1 MRVVG
6 VDPGLTRMGVGVVE
20 ERDGHLS
27 ALHFGTIV
35 TSPAEET
42 SHRLVELMEGLDAV
56 MREFRPDAVAVERV
70 FFKLNASTAVGAI
83 QASGVALAAAAR
95 FGARVYEY
103 APLQVKQ
110 AVVGTGSASKDQVAF
125 MVKRILGGAATKGVL
140 PQTADAADALAVA
153 ITCLNSS
160 KLQDLQRVAR

>member
-20 ERDGHLS
+20 EQAGRLS
-27 ALHFGTIV
+27 AIHFDTI
-35 TSPAEET
+35 TTLPSEET
-42 SHRLVELMEGLDAV
+42 SHRLAQLAEGLEAL
-56 MREFRPDAVAVERV
+56 MREYRPDAVAVETV
-70 FFKLNASTAVGAI
+70 FLKLNARTAVGAI

-103 APLQVKQ
+103 APAQVKQ
-110 AVVGTGSASKDQVAF
+110 AVVGTGSATKDQVAF
-125 MVKRILGGAATKGVL
+125 MVKRILDGVTAGGPDAT
-140 PQTADAADALAVA
+140 DALAVA

-160 KLQDLQRVAR
+160 KLEDLQRAAQ

>member
-20 ERDGHLS
+20 EQAGRLL
-27 ALHFGTIV
+27 ALYFDTIT
-35 TSPAEET
+35 TSPSDET
-42 SHRLVELMEGLDAV
+42 SHRLDQLARGLEAV
-56 MREFRPDAVAVERV
+56 MREYRPDAVAVETV
-70 FFKLNASTAVGAI
+70 FLKLNARSAVGAI

-103 APLQVKQ
+103 APAQVKQ
-110 AVVGTGSASKDQVAF
+110 AVVGTGSATKDQVAF
-125 MVKRILGGAATKGVL
+125 MVKRILDGVTVKGPDAT
-140 PQTADAADALAVA
+140 DALAVA

-160 KLQDLQRVAR
+160 KLEDLQRAAQ

>member
-20 ERDGHLS
+20 ERAGLLL
-27 ALHFGTIV
+27 ALHFDTIK
-35 TSPAEET
+35 TSPSDET
-42 SHRLVELMEGLDAV
+42 SHRLDQLAQGLEAV
-56 MREFRPDAVAVERV
+56 MREYRPDAVAVETV
-70 FFKLNASTAVGAI
+70 FLKLNARTAVGAI

-103 APLQVKQ
+103 APAQVKQ
-110 AVVGTGSASKDQVAF
+110 AVVGTGSATKDQVAF
-125 MVKRILGGAATKGVL
+125 MVKRILDGVTSKAPDAT
-140 PQTADAADALAVA
+140 DALAVA

-160 KLQDLQRVAR
+160 KLEDLQRAAQ

>member
-20 ERDGHLS
+20 EEAGRLS
-27 ALHFGTIV
+27 ALHFDTIT

-42 SHRLVELMEGLDAV
+42 SHRLAQLTQGLEAV
-56 MREFRPDAVAVERV
+56 MREYRPDAVAVEKV
-70 FFKLNASTAVGAI
+70 FFKLNARTAVGAI
-83 QASGVALAAAAR
+83 QASGIALAAAAR

-103 APLQVKQ
+103 APAQVKQ
-110 AVVGTGSASKDQVAF
+110 AVVGTGSATKDQVAF
-125 MVKRILGGAATKGVL
+125 MVKRILDGVTAKG
-140 PQTADAADALAVA
+140 ADATDALAVA

-160 KLQDLQRVAR
+160 KLEDLQRAAQ